1 MKKRYIL
8 LAGIAVIAGGA
19 YYVYNSLDAIV
30 GKLVNKYGSEVLG
43 TEVNLAGFSISP
55 TKGTAEINR
64 LTIANPKNYKEPY
77 LFDLNKVAVKIDMKS
92 LTSDTIIIDSI
103 EVNKPAITYEML
115 SLTQNNIKEIQ
126 DNINNYLKKSSSGE
140 QTKAKTE
147 TTEKA
152 EASETGKK
160 VIIKKLTIS
169 DIALTAAVAGQD
181 ATLNLPTI
189 EMKNLGE
196 EKTQTKTNIPQ
207 VIAKVMNKILSVAMD
222 NVVSNKLNIP
232 VEKLSRENISENLAS
247 HDVDSE
253 TIAKFISALDECE
266 MARYAPG
273 DPAGNMERTF
283 NYAMTAITEIENV
296 MKKRK

>member
-169 DIALTAAVAGQD
+169 DAALTAAVAGQD

-222 NVVSNKLNIP
+222 NVVSNKLNNFKD
-232 VEKLSRENISENLAS
+232 VANENL
-247 HDVDSE
+247 
-253 TIAKFISALDECE
+253 
-266 MARYAPG
+266 
-273 DPAGNMERTF
+273 N
-283 NYAMTAITEIENV
+283 NV
-296 MKKRK
+296 VGGVKDRIKELGIFGGKE